1 MLYGGMMK
9 QRTLKNVIEME
20 SIGLH
25 TGEKMR
31 VTIHPAYPDTGICF
45 RRSDVEC
52 EYTKV
57 SPYTVTSTQLAT
69 TIQCG
74 NYTISTIEHL
84 MAALYGLGVDNA
96 KIDVSGPEVPV
107 FDGSANAFIEAI
119 LNTGITEQAKARKFL
134 KFKKRIRLEKDGKWI
149 EIIPSR
155 FFKVTF
161 DIEFDNESI
170 GQQKGYFNITPD
182 TFAKDVA
189 PARTFGF
196 RHEVEQL
203 WQMGLAKGGSLD
215 TAVVLDGTEVMNP
228 EGLRFR
234 DEFVRHKVLD
244 LVGDISLLGYP
255 IFGHIRAYKS
265 GHNLNNLFARTLIES
280 ANFYSIIEL
289 PETDPALI
297 NNLGLKPQGI
307 S

>member
-1 MLYGGMMK
+1 MK
-9 QRTLKNVIEME
+9 QRTLKSAIEME
-20 SIGLH
+20 SVGLH
-25 TGEKMR
+25 TGEMMR

-45 RRSDVEC
+45 RRTDVDC
-52 EYTKV
+52 EYTRV
-57 SPYTVTSTQLAT
+57 SPYNVTSTTLAT

-74 NYTISTIEHL
+74 NHTISTIEHL
-84 MAALYGLGVDNA
+84 KSALYGLGVDNA
-96 KIDVSGPEVPV
+96 KIDVSGPEIPV
-107 FDGSANAFIEAI
+107 FDGSAVPFVDAI
-119 LNTGITEQAKARKFL
+119 LNTGIVEQAKARKFI

-161 DIEFDNESI
+161 DIDFDNESI
-170 GQQKGYFNITPD
+170 GQQKAYFNVTPD
-182 TFAKDVA
+182 AFAKDIA

-196 RHEVEQL
+196 RQEVEQL
-203 WQMGLAKGGSLD
+203 WAMGLAKGGSLD
-215 TAVVLDGTEVMNP
+215 TAVVIDGSDVMNP

-234 DEFVRHKVLD
+234 DEFVRHKILD

-280 ANFYSIIEL
+280 ANFYSIVEL
-289 PETDPALI
+289 PDNDPAII
-297 NNLGLKPQGI
+297 NNLELKPQGM

>member
-1 MLYGGMMK
+1 MK
-9 QRTLKNVIEME
+9 QRTLKSVIEME
-20 SIGLH
+20 GIGLH
-25 TGEKMR
+25 TGEKMS
-31 VTIHPAYPDTGICF
+31 VKVHPAYPDTGICF

-52 EYTKV
+52 EYTRI

-74 NYTISTIEHL
+74 NQTISTIEHL

-96 KIDVSGPEVPV
+96 KVEVSGPEVPV
-107 FDGSANAFIEAI
+107 FDGSAIAFVDAI
-119 LNTGITEQAKARKFL
+119 VKTGIAEQAKARKFI

-161 DIEFDNESI
+161 DIDFENESI
-170 GQQKGYFNITPD
+170 GQQKAYLQVTPD
-182 TFAKDVA
+182 SFVKELS

-196 RHEVEQL
+196 RQEVEQL

-215 TAVVLDGTEVMNP
+215 TAVVIDGDDVMNP

-234 DEFVRHKVLD
+234 DEFVRHKMLD
-244 LVGDISLLGYP
+244 LIGDISLLGYP

-280 ANFYSIIEL
+280 ANYYSIVEL
-289 PETDPALI
+289 PDNDPAQ
-297 NNLGLKPQGI
+297 NYNLELNPQGI
-307 S
+307 T

>member
-1 MLYGGMMK
+1 MK
-9 QRTLKNVIEME
+9 QRTLKNVIEVE
-20 SIGLH
+20 GIGLH
-25 TGEKMR
+25 TGEMMS
-31 VTIHPAYPDTGICF
+31 VSILPAYPDTGICF
-45 RRSDVEC
+45 RRTDVEC
-52 EYTKV
+52 GYTRI

-74 NYTISTIEHL
+74 NHTITTIEHL
-84 MAALYGLGVDNA
+84 MAALYGMGIDNA
-96 KIDVSGPEVPV
+96 KIDVRGPEVPV
-107 FDGSANAFIEAI
+107 LDGSAAYFVKKLAE
-119 LNTGITEQAKARKFL
+119 TGITEQAKARKFI
-134 KFKKRIRLEKDGKWI
+134 KFKKRIRLERDGKWI

-161 DIEFDNESI
+161 DIDFDNEFI
-170 GQQKGYFNITPD
+170 GQQKAFVNVTPD
-182 TFAKDVA
+182 TFVNDVA

-196 RHEVEQL
+196 RNEVEQL

-215 TAVVLDGTEVMNP
+215 TAVVIDGENVMNP
-228 EGLRFR
+228 EGLRFA

-244 LVGDISLLGYP
+244 LIGDIALLGYP

-280 ANFYSIIEL
+280 ANYYSIVEL
-289 PETDPALI
+289 PEMDPAS
-297 NNLGLKPQGI
+297 NHNLELKPQGI

>member
-1 MLYGGMMK
+1 MK
-9 QRTLKNVIEME
+9 QRTLKSTIEMDG
-20 SIGLH
+20 IGLH
-25 TGEKMR
+25 TGEKMNI
-31 VTIHPAYPDTGICF
+31 TISPAYPDTGICF
-45 RRSDVEC
+45 RRSDVDC
-52 EYTKV
+52 SYTRV

-74 NYTISTIEHL
+74 NHTISTIEHL
-84 MAALYGLGVDNA
+84 MAALYGLGIDNA
-96 KIDVSGPEVPV
+96 KVDVHGPEVPV
-107 FDGSANAFIEAI
+107 FDGSANAFVNAI
-119 LNTGITEQAKARKFL
+119 SDTGVTEQAKARKFI

-161 DIEFDNESI
+161 DIDFDNDSI
-170 GQQKGYFNITPD
+170 GQQKAFVNVTPD
-182 TFAKDVA
+182 TFVNELAS
-189 PARTFGF
+189 ARTFGF
-196 RHEVEQL
+196 KNEVEQL

-215 TAVVLDGTEVMNP
+215 TAVVIDGSNVMNP
-228 EGLRFR
+228 EGLRYR
-234 DEFVRHKVLD
+234 DEFVRHKMLD

-280 ANFYSIIEL
+280 ANYYSIIEL
-289 PETDPALI
+289 PESDPAQ
-297 NNLGLKPQGI
+297 NHNLELKPQGI